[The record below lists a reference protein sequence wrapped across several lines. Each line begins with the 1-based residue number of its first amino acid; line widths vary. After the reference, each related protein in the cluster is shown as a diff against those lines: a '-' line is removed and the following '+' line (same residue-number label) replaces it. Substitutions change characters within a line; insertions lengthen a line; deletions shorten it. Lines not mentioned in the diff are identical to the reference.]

1 MTISD
6 RNSPPINTQINTQR
20 LVTDVLV
27 IGGGTAGTMAGIK
40 AKQTNPDREVLIL
53 EKANIRRSGAI
64 AMGMDGVNTAVI
76 PGNSTPE
83 QYVREVTIANDGI
96 VEQQTVYQTGKL
108 GFEVIQEL
116 ESWGVKFQKN
126 AQGEYDLKQVHRV
139 GKYVL
144 PMPEG
149 KDLKTI
155 LARQVK
161 RHKVRVTNRVMATRV
176 LVEGGRAIGAVGFD
190 VRSGD
195 FVVIQAKA
203 VILCTG
209 ASGRLGLPAS
219 GYLYG
224 TYENPTNAGDGY
236 SMAYHAGAELSN
248 IECFQINPLIK
259 DYNGP
264 ACAYVAG
271 PFGAHTVNAE
281 GHRFINCDY
290 WSGQMMLEVW
300 KELNSGKG
308 PVQLKMTHL
317 DPDTIAEIEAIMW
330 SNERPSRERFHA
342 GRGEDYRTHGVEM
355 NISEIGL
362 CSGHSASGV
371 WVNERAE
378 TTVAGLYAAGD
389 MASVPHNYMIGAF
402 VFGRIAGIEGMKYSE
417 NLEHLE
423 PNPEFL
429 AAEKARI
436 YAPLTRPN
444 GIPHTQVEYK
454 LRRFV
459 NDYLQPPKSTNKM
472 EIGLKVFDRYQETLD
487 LMGAQDPHELMRCME
502 VHFIRDCAEMAA
514 RASLFRKETR
524 WGLYHYRLDYPEKN
538 NDEWFCHVNLKKN
551 LEGEMVLFK
560 RDISPYIIP
569 VDVQQEIYDVA
580 VR

>member
-1 MTISD
+1 M
-6 RNSPPINTQINTQR
+6 NTQVNTQWMK
-20 LVTDVLV
+20 TDVLV
-27 IGGGTAGTMAGIK
+27 IGGGTAGTMAAIK
-40 AKQTNPDREVLIL
+40 AKQANPDGDVLIL

-76 PGNSTPE
+76 PGHSTPE
-83 QYVREVTIANDGI
+83 QYTREVTIANDGI
-96 VEQQTVYQTGKL
+96 LNQKAVYQTGKV
-108 GFEVIQEL
+108 GYEVIQEL
-116 ESWGVKFQKN
+116 ESWGVKFQKD
-126 AQGEYDLKQVHRV
+126 AQGNYDLKQVHRV

-155 LARQVK
+155 LTRQVK
-161 RHKVRVTNRVMATRV
+161 RHKARVTNRVMATRV
-176 LVEGGRAIGAVGFD
+176 LVRNGRAIGAVGFD
-190 VRSGD
+190 VRNGD
-195 FVVIQAKA
+195 FIVIQAKA

-209 ASGRLGLPAS
+209 ACGRLGLPAS

-271 PFGAHTVNAE
+271 PFGAYTANAE
-281 GHRFINCDY
+281 GYRFINCDY

-308 PVQLKMTHL
+308 PIQLKMTHL
-317 DPDTIAEIEAIMW
+317 DDDTITEIESVLWA
-330 SNERPSRERFHA
+330 NERPSRERFHA
-342 GRGEDYRTHGVEM
+342 GRGEDYRTQGVEM

-371 WVNERAE
+371 WVNEKAE
-378 TTVAGLYAAGD
+378 TTVPGLYAAGD

-402 VFGRIAGIEGMKYSE
+402 VFGRLAGE
-417 NLEHLE
+417 NAVEYMQDLSHVEPDADFLE
-423 PNPEFL
+423 
-429 AAEKARI
+429 AEKARI
-436 YAPLTRPN
+436 YAPLNRPN

-454 LRRFV
+454 LRRLV
-459 NDYLQPPKSTNKM
+459 NDYLQPPKVSHKM
-472 EIGLKVFDRYQETLD
+472 EIGLRSFVRYHEALEW
-487 LMGAQDPHELMRCME
+487 MGARDPHELMRCME

-514 RASLFRKETR
+514 RASLYRRESR
-524 WGLYHYRLDYPEKN
+524 WGLYHYRVDYPEKN
-538 NDEWFCHVNLKKN
+538 NDEWFCHVNLKKH
-551 LEGEMVLFK
+551 ESGEMVLFK
-560 RDISPYIIP
+560 RPLDPYIIE
-569 VDVQQEIYDVA
+569 VDLEREVYDVA

>member
-1 MTISD
+1 ME
-6 RNSPPINTQINTQR
+6 TQWLQ
-20 LVTDVLV
+20 TDVLV
-27 IGGGTAGTMAGIK
+27 IGGGTAGTMAAIK
-40 AKQTNPDREVLIL
+40 AKQANPEADVLVL

-83 QYVREVTIANDGI
+83 QYVREITISNDGI
-96 VEQQTVYQTGKL
+96 LNQKAVYQTGKL

-116 ESWGVKFQKN
+116 ESWGVKFQKDREGN
-126 AQGEYDLKQVHRV
+126 YDLKQVHRV

-149 KDLKTI
+149 KDLKKI
-155 LARQVK
+155 LSRQVK
-161 RHKVRVTNRVMATRV
+161 RHKARVTNRVMATRV
-176 LVEGGRAIGAVGFD
+176 MVKQGRAIGAVGFD

-195 FVVIQAKA
+195 FVIIQAKA
-203 VILCTG
+203 VVLCTG
-209 ASGRLGLPAS
+209 ACGRLGLPAS

-236 SMAYHAGAELSN
+236 SMAYHAGAELTN

-264 ACAYVAG
+264 ACAYVAS
-271 PFGAHTVNAE
+271 PFGAYTANAE
-281 GHRFINCDY
+281 GHRFISCDY

-317 DPDTIAEIEAIMW
+317 DEDTISEIEKILW
-330 SNERPSRERFHA
+330 DNERPSRERFHA
-342 GRGEDYRTHGVEM
+342 NRQENYRTHGVEM

-371 WVNERAE
+371 WVDENAQ
-378 TTVAGLYAAGD
+378 TTIPGLYAAGD

-402 VFGRIAGIEGMKYSE
+402 VFGRLAGVNAIDYVQALDHVEPDADW
-417 NLEHLE
+417 LE
-423 PNPEFL
+423 
-429 AAEKARI
+429 AEKARI
-436 YAPLTRPN
+436 YRPLTQPD

-454 LRRFV
+454 LRRLV
-459 NDYLQPPKSTNKM
+459 NDYLQPPKVDHKM
-472 EIGLKVFDRYQETLD
+472 EIGLRHFERYNETLD
-487 LMGAQDPHELMRCME
+487 LMGARDPHELMRCME

-514 RASLFRKETR
+514 KASLYRKESR
-524 WGLYHYRLDYPEKN
+524 WGLYHYRVDYPEKN
-538 NDEWFCHVNLKKN
+538 NEEWFCHVNLKKN
-551 LEGEMVLFK
+551 EFGDMELFK
-560 RDISPYIIP
+560 RPVEPYV
-569 VDVQQEIYDVA
+569 VDVDIEREVYDVA

>member
-1 MTISD
+1 M
-6 RNSPPINTQINTQR
+6 NTQQMQ
-20 LVTDVLV
+20 TDVLV
-27 IGGGTAGTMAGIK
+27 IGGGTAGTMAAIK
-40 AKQTNPDREVLIL
+40 AKQANPEADVLVL

-83 QYVREVTIANDGI
+83 QYVREITIANDG
-96 VEQQTVYQTGKL
+96 VLNQEAVYQTGKL

-116 ESWGVKFQKN
+116 ESWGVKFQKDH
-126 AQGEYDLKQVHRV
+126 QGNYDLKQVHRV

-149 KDLKTI
+149 KDLKQI

-161 RHKVRVTNRVMATRV
+161 RHKARVTNRVMATRI
-176 LVEGGRAIGAVGFD
+176 LVKQGRAIGAVGFD
-190 VRSGD
+190 VRNGD

-209 ASGRLGLPAS
+209 ACGRLGLPAS

-248 IECFQINPLIK
+248 IECFQINPLMK

-264 ACAYVAG
+264 ACAYVAS
-271 PFGAHTVNAE
+271 PFGAYTANAE
-281 GHRFINCDY
+281 GHRFISCDY

-308 PVQLKMTHL
+308 PIQLKMTHL
-317 DPDTIAEIEAIMW
+317 DEDTISEIESILW
-330 SNERPSRERFHA
+330 SNERPSRGRFHA
-342 GRGEDYRTHGVEM
+342 GRDENYRTNGVEM

-371 WVNERAE
+371 RVNEKAE
-378 TTVAGLYAAGD
+378 TTVPGLYAAGD

-402 VFGRIAGIEGMKYSE
+402 VFGRLAGTNAMEYVQA
-417 NLEHLE
+417 LEHIE
-423 PNPEFL
+423 PDADFL
-429 AAEKARI
+429 AAEQARI
-436 YAPLTRPN
+436 YAPLSRPN
-444 GIPHTQVEYK
+444 GVPHTQVEYK
-454 LRRFV
+454 LRRLV
-459 NDYLQPPKSTNKM
+459 NDYLQPPKVDHKM
-472 EIGLKVFDRYQETLD
+472 EIGLRNFERYHDTLD
-487 LMGAQDPHELMRCME
+487 LMGARDPHELMRCME

-514 RASLFRKETR
+514 RASLYRRESR
-524 WGLYHYRLDYPEKN
+524 WGLYHYRLDYPDKN
-538 NDEWFCHVNLKKN
+538 NEEWFCHAILKKN
-551 LEGEMVLFK
+551 DAGEMTLFK
-560 RDISPYIIP
+560 RPVEPYV
-569 VDVQQEIYDVA
+569 VDVDIEQEVYDVA

>member
-1 MTISD
+1 VTHSV
-6 RNSPPINTQINTQR
+6 SQPFATQR
-20 LVTDVLV
+20 LQTDVLV

-40 AKQTNPDREVLIL
+40 AKQANPDGDVLIL

-96 VEQQTVYQTGKL
+96 VHQKAVLQTGRL
-108 GFEVIQEL
+108 GYETIQEL
-116 ESWGVKFQKN
+116 ESWGVKFQKDTEGN
-126 AQGEYDLKQVHRV
+126 YDLKQVHRV

-155 LARQVK
+155 LTRQVK

-176 LVEGGRAIGAVGFD
+176 LVQEGRAIGAVGFD
-190 VRSGD
+190 CRSGD

-203 VILCTG
+203 VVLCTG
-209 ASGRLGLPAS
+209 ACGRLGLPSS

-264 ACAYVAG
+264 ACAYVAS
-271 PFGAHTVNAE
+271 PFGAYTANAE
-281 GHRFINCDY
+281 GNRFISCDY

-300 KELNSGKG
+300 RELNSGKG
-308 PVQLKMTHL
+308 PIQLKMTHL
-317 DPDTIAEIEAIMW
+317 DEDTISEIESILWA
-330 SNERPSRERFHA
+330 NERPSRGRFHE
-342 GRGEDYRTHGVEM
+342 GRGEDYRTHDIEM

-378 TTVAGLYAAGD
+378 TTVPGLYAAGD

-402 VFGRIAGIEGMKYSE
+402 VYGRLGGTHAVEYGQGLDHTEPDPDV
-417 NLEHLE
+417 LE
-423 PNPEFL
+423 
-429 AAEKARI
+429 AERQRI
-436 YAPLTRPN
+436 YASLERPN

-454 LRRFV
+454 LRRLV
-459 NDYLQPPKSTNKM
+459 NDYLQPPKVDRKM
-472 EIGLKVFDRYQETLD
+472 EIGLQSFVRYYDTLNE
-487 LMGAQDPHELMRCME
+487 MGARDPHELMRCME

-514 RASLFRKETR
+514 RASLYRRESR
-524 WGLYHYRLDYPEKN
+524 WGLYHYRLDYPDKN
-538 NDEWFCHVNLKKN
+538 NDEWFCHVNLKR
-551 LEGEMVLFK
+551 EAGEMVLFK
-560 RDISPYIIP
+560 RPVEPYVVE
-569 VDVQQEIYDVA
+569 VDLARESYDVA

>member
-1 MTISD
+1 VNIQYLKTD
-6 RNSPPINTQINTQR
+6 F
-20 LVTDVLV
+20 LVV
-27 IGGGTAGTMAGIK
+27 GGGTAGTMAAIK
-40 AKQTNPDREVLIL
+40 AKQASPESEVLIL

-83 QYVREVTIANDGI
+83 QYVREITIANDGI
-96 VEQQTVYQTGKL
+96 VNQKAVYETGRL

-116 ESWGVKFQKN
+116 ESWGVKFQKDHEGN
-126 AQGEYDLKQVHRV
+126 YDLKQVHRV

-149 KDLKTI
+149 KDLKKI

-161 RHKVRVTNRVMATRV
+161 RHKVNVTNRVMATRV
-176 LVEGGRAIGAVGFD
+176 MVQNGRVTGAVGFD

-203 VILCTG
+203 VVLCTG
-209 ASGRLGLPAS
+209 ACGRLGLPAS

-236 SMAYHAGAELSN
+236 SMAYHAGAELTN

-264 ACAYVAG
+264 ACAYVAS
-271 PFGAHTVNAE
+271 PFGAYTANAE
-281 GHRFINCDY
+281 GHRFISCDY
-290 WSGQMMLEVW
+290 WSGQMMLEVY

-308 PVQLKMTHL
+308 PVHLKMYHL
-317 DPDTIAEIEAIMW
+317 DDDTIKEIETILW
-330 SNERPSRERFHA
+330 DNERPSRGRFHE
-342 GRGEDYRTHGVEM
+342 GRGENYRTHGVEM

-371 WVNERAE
+371 WVNEKAE
-378 TTVAGLYAAGD
+378 TTVPGLYAAGD

-402 VFGRIAGIEGMKYSE
+402 VYGRIAGE
-417 NLEHLE
+417 NAMDYIAGLEHVE
-423 PNPEFL
+423 PDPEFL
-429 AAEKARI
+429 KAEQERI
-436 YAPLTRPN
+436 YHPLNQPN
-444 GIPHTQVEYK
+444 GVPHTQVEYK
-454 LRRFV
+454 LRRLV
-459 NDYLQPPKSTNKM
+459 NDYLQPPKSPNKM
-472 EIGLKVFDRYQETLD
+472 DIGLQKFVAYEETLQV
-487 LMGAQDPHELMRCME
+487 MGASDPHELMRCME

-514 RASLFRKETR
+514 RASLYRKESR

-538 NDEWFCHVNLKKN
+538 NDEWFCHVNLKKSDRGHM
-551 LEGEMVLFK
+551 ELFK
-560 RDISPYIIP
+560 RAVEPYI
-569 VDVQQEIYDVA
+569 VDVNLENEVYDVA

>member
-1 MTISD
+1 M
-6 RNSPPINTQINTQR
+6 NTQYLKTDF
-20 LVTDVLV
+20 LVV
-27 IGGGTAGTMAGIK
+27 GGGTAGTMAAIK
-40 AKQTNPDREVLIL
+40 AKQASPDSEVLVL

-83 QYVREVTIANDGI
+83 QYVREITIANDGI
-96 VEQQTVYQTGKL
+96 LNQKAVYETGRL

-116 ESWGVKFQKN
+116 ESWGVKFQKDHEGN
-126 AQGEYDLKQVHRV
+126 YDLKQVHRV

-149 KDLKTI
+149 KDLKKI

-161 RHKVRVTNRVMATRV
+161 RHKVNVTNRVMATRV
-176 LVEGGRAIGAVGFD
+176 MVQNGRVTGAVGFD
-190 VRSGD
+190 VRNGD

-203 VILCTG
+203 VVLCTG
-209 ASGRLGLPAS
+209 ACGRLGLPAS

-236 SMAYHAGAELSN
+236 SMAYHAGAELTN

-264 ACAYVAG
+264 ACAYVAS
-271 PFGAHTVNAE
+271 PFGAYTANAE
-281 GHRFINCDY
+281 GHRFISCDY

-308 PVQLKMTHL
+308 PVHLKMYHL
-317 DPDTIAEIEAIMW
+317 DDDTISEIESILW
-330 SNERPSRERFHA
+330 DNERPSRGRFHE
-342 GRGEDYRTHGVEM
+342 GRNENYRTHGVEM

-371 WVNERAE
+371 WVNEKAE
-378 TTVAGLYAAGD
+378 TTVPGLYAAGD

-402 VFGRIAGIEGMKYSE
+402 VYGRIAGE
-417 NLEHLE
+417 NAMDYVRDLDHVE
-423 PNPEFL
+423 PDQEFL
-429 AAEKARI
+429 KTEQERI
-436 YAPLTRPN
+436 YRPLNQPD
-444 GIPHTQVEYK
+444 GVPHTQIEYK
-454 LRRFV
+454 LRRLV
-459 NDYLQPPKSTNKM
+459 NDYLQPPKSPYKM
-472 EIGLKVFDRYQETLD
+472 DIGLEKFVAYEDTLKM
-487 LMGAQDPHELMRCME
+487 MGAHDPHELMRCME

-514 RASLFRKETR
+514 RASLYRKESR

-538 NDEWFCHVNLKKN
+538 NEEWFCHVNLKK
-551 LEGEMVLFK
+551 GEDSAMELFK
-560 RDISPYIIP
+560 RPVEPYIVS
-569 VDVQQEIYDVA
+569 VDLEQEVYDVA

>member
-1 MTISD
+1 M
-6 RNSPPINTQINTQR
+6 NTQYLKTDF
-20 LVTDVLV
+20 LVV
-27 IGGGTAGTMAGIK
+27 GGGTAGTMAAIK
-40 AKQTNPDREVLIL
+40 AKQASPDSEVLVL

-83 QYVREVTIANDGI
+83 QYVREITIANDGI
-96 VEQQTVYQTGKL
+96 LNQKAVYETGRL

-116 ESWGVKFQKN
+116 ESWGVKFQKDHEGN
-126 AQGEYDLKQVHRV
+126 YDLKQVHRV

-149 KDLKTI
+149 KDLKKI

-161 RHKVRVTNRVMATRV
+161 RHKVNVTNRVMATRV
-176 LVEGGRAIGAVGFD
+176 MVQNGRVTGAVGFD
-190 VRSGD
+190 VRNGD

-203 VILCTG
+203 VVLCTG
-209 ASGRLGLPAS
+209 ACGRLGLPAS

-236 SMAYHAGAELSN
+236 SMAYHAGAELTN

-264 ACAYVAG
+264 ACAYVAS
-271 PFGAHTVNAE
+271 PFGAYTANAE
-281 GHRFINCDY
+281 GHRFISCDY

-308 PVQLKMTHL
+308 PVHLKMYHL
-317 DPDTIAEIEAIMW
+317 DDDTISEIESILW
-330 SNERPSRERFHA
+330 DNERPSRGRFHE
-342 GRGEDYRTHGVEM
+342 GRNENYRTHGVEM

-371 WVNERAE
+371 WVNEKAE
-378 TTVAGLYAAGD
+378 TTVPGLYAAGD

-402 VFGRIAGIEGMKYSE
+402 VYGRIAGE
-417 NLEHLE
+417 NAMDYVRDLDHVE
-423 PNPEFL
+423 PDQEFL
-429 AAEKARI
+429 KAEQERI
-436 YAPLTRPN
+436 YRPLNQPD
-444 GIPHTQVEYK
+444 GVPHTQIEYK
-454 LRRFV
+454 LRRLV
-459 NDYLQPPKSTNKM
+459 NDYLQPPKSPYKM
-472 EIGLKVFDRYQETLD
+472 EIGLEKFVAYEDTLKM
-487 LMGAQDPHELMRCME
+487 MGAHDPHELMRCME

-514 RASLFRKETR
+514 RASLYRKESR

-538 NDEWFCHVNLKKN
+538 NEEWFCHVNLKK
-551 LEGEMVLFK
+551 GEDSAMELFK
-560 RDISPYIIP
+560 RPVEPYIVS
-569 VDVQQEIYDVA
+569 VDLEQEVYDVA